1 MYGTIEGT
9 GIDILKPAFASRIIA
24 NAHVERLWTGGRW
37 CEGPAW
43 FAAGRYLIWSDI
55 PNDRLLR
62 FDDTDASVSI
72 FRQPSQNANGNS
84 VDRQGR
90 LVTCEH
96 LTRQVTRTEHDG
108 AVTVLAG
115 SFDGMQ
121 LNSPN
126 DLVVKSDGSIWFTDP
141 PYGIITDYEGR
152 RANSEIGACHVYRFD
167 PLKGDV
173 TAVATDYVK
182 PNGLAFSPTNP
193 SSMSPIRAVR
203 TIRTARR
210 ISAATTS
217 RRTAPH

>member
-1 MYGTIEGT
+1 M
-9 GIDILKPAFASRIIA
+9 R
-24 NAHVERLWTGGRW
+24 
-37 CEGPAW
+37 GPAR

-121 LNSPN
+121 LN
-126 DLVVKSDGSIWFTDP
+126 
-141 PYGIITDYEGR
+141 
-152 RANSEIGACHVYRFD
+152 CQ
-167 PLKGDV
+167 
-173 TAVATDYVK
+173 
-182 PNGLAFSPTNP
+182 
-193 SSMSPIRAVR
+193 
-203 TIRTARR
+203 TIL
-210 ISAATTS
+210 S
-217 RRTAPH
+217 

>member
-1 MYGTIEGT
+1 MDRRALVRGPG
-9 GIDILKPAFASRIIA
+9 LVR
-24 NAHVERLWTGGRW
+24 RW
-37 CEGPAW
+37 P
-43 FAAGRYLIWSDI
+43 ISVWSDI

-62 FDDTDASVSI
+62 FDDTDSSVSI

-108 AVTVLAG
+108 EVTVLADSVG
-115 SFDGMQ
+115 GMR

-152 RANSEIGACHVYRFD
+152 RADSEIGACHVYRFD
-167 PLKGDV
+167 PLTGDV

-182 PNGLAFSPTNP
+182 PNGLAFSPDNP
-193 SSMSPIRAVR
+193 SSMSPIRAAR
-203 TIRTARR
+203 TIRTAQR